1 MSISPMNIENNSR
14 SFGLGNESQAR
25 FGTNASGASARPQ
38 TLDAALDTLVKSM
51 TDDKGQVNSDN
62 PLVKMLS
69 DFLEKALGSML
80 QQMGAG
86 SGAQDAAQGTGAS
99 TVQNMSPEELKE
111 ALSGMIEQLLGGNAG
126 ASNGFGGS
134 SGAGGSSGGGG
145 EDMLS
150 KLLGSLAQEKL
161 NSLLQPS
168 DDASN
173 SGGAT
178 FSDENKELL
187 KEVAQ
192 FMDQHPETFGSP
204 DNADGNTKS
213 WVDELSEVGSDG
225 KSDNKLSSSE
235 ASAFQEAINMLG
247 QSAASGSAS
256 SSGMLANSG
265 LPISS
270 GESGGGGGSAGG
282 LGGGNFGGGNVS
294 VTLSAEDFL
303 KLMQGGTQGGTSAQ
317 SQALSQDASQS
328 AGSIMDKM
336 FS

>member
-14 SFGLGNESQAR
+14 SFGLGNESQTR
-25 FGTNASGASARPQ
+25 FGTNASGASERPQ
-38 TLDAALDTLVKSM
+38 TRDAALDTLVKSM
-51 TDDKGQVNSDN
+51 TNDKGQVNSDN

-86 SGAQDAAQGTGAS
+86 SGAQGAAQGTGAS

-111 ALSGMIEQLLGGNAG
+111 ALSGMIEQLLGGSAG
-126 ASNGFGGS
+126 AGGS
-134 SGAGGSSGGGG
+134 SGAGG
-145 EDMLS
+145 EDILS
-150 KLLGSLAQEKL
+150 KLLGGLAQEKL

-168 DDASN
+168 DEASN

-178 FSDENKELL
+178 FDEKDKAILE
-187 KEVAQ
+187 EVAQ
-192 FMDQHPETFGSP
+192 FMDQHPEEFGSP
-204 DNADGNTKS
+204 HDADGKTKS
-213 WVDELSEVGSDG
+213 WSDELNEVDDKGNPDF
-225 KSDNKLSSSE
+225 KLNSAE
-235 ASAFQEAINMLG
+235 ASAFQDAINMLG

-270 GESGGGGGSAGG
+270 GEGGGGGSAGG
-282 LGGGNFGGGNVS
+282 PGGGNFAGGNVS

-303 KLMQGGTQGGTSAQ
+303 KLMQGGTQGGASAQ
-317 SQALSQDASQS
+317 SQALSQDASQT